1 MSAQQKQPKKFNQL
15 SEREQQA
22 MIEKNKKALNKQL
35 DDYREQQA
43 QMARQRLPAR
53 PGQVLPARLVP
64 PSRPGQVLPSRPVP
78 SSRSVP
84 PSQPVEPKLSDLDK
98 RLKQIDSDEKYAR
111 ELRDMELAR
120 EIAAQEASGS
130 TSFLDE

>member
-1 MSAQQKQPKKFNQL
+1 MSAQKKQPKKFNQL
-15 SEREQQA
+15 SEREQQS

-43 QMARQRLPAR
+43 QMARQRLPSR
-53 PGQVLPARLVP
+53 PGQVP
-64 PSRPGQVLPSRPVP
+64 PSRPVPPSQ
-78 SSRSVP
+78 SVP
-84 PSQPVEPKLSDLDK
+84 PSQPVEPKLSDLNK

-111 ELRDMELAR
+111 ELRDMELAL

>member
-53 PGQVLPARLVP
+53 PGQVLPSRPVP
-64 PSRPGQVLPSRPVP
+64 PSR
-78 SSRSVP
+78 
-84 PSQPVEPKLSDLDK
+84 PVEPKLSDLNE
-98 RLKQIDSDEKYAR
+98 RLKQIDLDGKYAR
-111 ELRDMELAR
+111 ELRDMELAL